1 LLISPNVLRAEA
13 VAAMKVQFF
22 RQVGEN
28 LEEKLSRQDKMPQLT
43 LHAVTASS
51 LNINN

>member
-1 LLISPNVLRAEA
+1 VVTANVLRAEA

-28 LEEKLSRQDKMPQLT
+28 LEEILSRQDKMPQLT

-51 LNINN
+51 LIINN